1 MQTILGLDFGS
12 SNIVLVM
19 QNEGLILKESNLVSV
34 RRTTN
39 GYTLECVGNQSNKL
53 LGKTGDNITT
63 FSPVGFG
70 EIVSFDYAVILLKQL
85 LEKIHLKPSF
95 LNPIKLV
102 LLLPVG
108 MQEQEIQKYME
119 LCHAVKIKD
128 VVIVPG
134 IIASALGEN
143 INISAN
149 SAKMVMDI
157 GGGTIDCAVINMN
170 HVVCG
175 STLALGGR
183 TLDSMIVEFIQKK
196 YGVTIGLKTAQN
208 LKEDIGSLYQND
220 SSTMQVSCIDNET
233 MLVDTIEVS
242 AKDVF
247 DSMTMF
253 LDELIRVI
261 ETTIIQLPPEL
272 AADVTRNGITITG
285 GYSKI
290 VGLEKYLRT
299 KLGINI
305 LVSNESDIAAQKGL
319 TRLVNNINLLETV
332 TQK

>member
-143 INISAN
+143 INISDIIE
-149 SAKMVMDI
+149 KMVMDI

>member
-12 SNIVLVM
+12 SNIVVVM

-183 TLDSMIVEFIQKK
+183 TLDSMIVEFI
-196 YGVTIGLKTAQN
+196 
-208 LKEDIGSLYQND
+208 
-220 SSTMQVSCIDNET
+220 
-233 MLVDTIEVS
+233 
-242 AKDVF
+242 
-247 DSMTMF
+247 
-253 LDELIRVI
+253 
-261 ETTIIQLPPEL
+261 
-272 AADVTRNGITITG
+272 
-285 GYSKI
+285 
-290 VGLEKYLRT
+290 
-299 KLGINI
+299 
-305 LVSNESDIAAQKGL
+305 
-319 TRLVNNINLLETV
+319 
-332 TQK
+332 

>member
-12 SNIVLVM
+12 SNIVVVM

>member
-1 MQTILGLDFGS
+1 
-12 SNIVLVM
+12 
-19 QNEGLILKESNLVSV
+19 
-34 RRTTN
+34 
-39 GYTLECVGNQSNKL
+39 
-53 LGKTGDNITT
+53 
-63 FSPVGFG
+63 
-70 EIVSFDYAVILLKQL
+70 
-85 LEKIHLKPSF
+85 
-95 LNPIKLV
+95 
-102 LLLPVG
+102 
-108 MQEQEIQKYME
+108 
-119 LCHAVKIKD
+119 
-128 VVIVPG
+128 
-134 IIASALGEN
+134 
-143 INISAN
+143 
-149 SAKMVMDI
+149 
-157 GGGTIDCAVINMN
+157 
-170 HVVCG
+170 
-175 STLALGGR
+175 
-183 TLDSMIVEFIQKK
+183 
-196 YGVTIGLKTAQN
+196 
-208 LKEDIGSLYQND
+208 
-220 SSTMQVSCIDNET
+220 MQVSCIDNET